1 MISYIN
7 TALIVILIILIIFL
21 YLKKKNDGDVYN
33 KSDHE
38 GFKTDI
44 ISDIQT
50 KIDQVKT
57 DLTTTLTNISTS
69 AGTNKGIL
77 ETKSDQILKAHQ
89 KLVDSLTGSKQFG
102 KTGELLL
109 ENLFNNSGLVYEK
122 QWVKNLTIKKDGKSL
137 SVEFAIKH
145 PTGLYLPVDA
155 HWPKTSYEK
164 LLELRKVETTD
175 EIELQRLKK
184 EKDDL
189 FRKIVKSYEDK
200 AEEVNKK
207 YVDSAISAEFACVY
221 IPSESLY
228 HEVTTHVNE
237 DKELWISKVQ
247 DATNVTFMG
256 PSTFAAYCSA
266 ILLGFNQIEGDR
278 KAKMFVKHLEALTN
292 SIDQLNETTL
302 KHENNLKKSYTDAQA
317 VTSTAEKMK
326 TNLQRI
332 KEEIDNIDESKN

>member
-1 MISYIN
+1 M
-7 TALIVILIILIIFL
+7 
-21 YLKKKNDGDVYN
+21 
-33 KSDHE
+33 
-38 GFKTDI
+38 
-44 ISDIQT
+44 
-50 KIDQVKT
+50 
-57 DLTTTLTNISTS
+57 
-69 AGTNKGIL
+69 
-77 ETKSDQILKAHQ
+77 
-89 KLVDSLTGSKQFG
+89 
-102 KTGELLL
+102 
-109 ENLFNNSGLVYEK
+109 
-122 QWVKNLTIKKDGKSL
+122 
-137 SVEFAIKH
+137 
-145 PTGLYLPVDA
+145 PVDA

-189 FRKIVKSYEDK
+189 FRKIVKSSEDK

-237 DKELWISKVQ
+237 DKELWISKIQ
-247 DATNVTFMG
+247 DKTKVTFMG

-292 SIDQLNETTL
+292 SIDQLNVTTL